1 MSFSWIWRLDG
12 QGQGACLVGAWWRA
26 SSGLQMADFSLCPH
40 MVQGAR
46 ALSWVSFV
54 RSLVLFVGAS
64 ATGPDHLP
72 KALPPNTTA
81 LGVRF
86 QQNRKAFGLW
96 QLLRMFYQ
104 TKGVCISSHFIGLSQ
119 EWVLSFLEG
128 VVILCGENHLI
139 FSLALLVREWYQ

>member
-1 MSFSWIWRLDG
+1 M
-12 QGQGACLVGAWWRA
+12 GA
-26 SSGLQMADFSLCPH
+26 P
-40 MVQGAR
+40 
-46 ALSWVSFV
+46 
-54 RSLVLFVGAS
+54 

-86 QQNRKAFGLW
+86 QQNRKAFG
-96 QLLRMFYQ
+96 LLRMFYQ

-139 FSLALLVREWYQ
+139 FSLALLVCE